1 MLAMDDSQLLLNTL
15 IVGALLF
22 AIGTVGFVSRRN
34 LVVMMLSAGMMLQ
47 GITLTLA
54 AFSSFHREWSGQVLA
69 LFALALTAI
78 EGALALALIVL
89 FVRRERSFDISIWQ
103 TLRDPAVPPDR
114 DDLEPVSVANEAG
127 ETPQLEIAVV
137 DTKSEDRSAEEAP

>member
-1 MLAMDDSQLLLNTL
+1 MDDSQLLLNTL

-34 LVVMMLSAGMMLQ
+34 LIVMMLSAGMMLQ

-54 AFSSFHREWSGQVLA
+54 AFSSFHHEWSGQVLA

-78 EGALALALIVL
+78 EGGLALALIIL

-103 TLRDPAVPPDR
+103 TLRDPTVPPDQ
-114 DDLEPVSVANEAG
+114 DDLASDSVANDVG
-127 ETPQLEIAVV
+127 ETPRLEIVAA
-137 DTKSEDRSAEEAP
+137 DTDTEDRSAEVAP